1 MNYATEALLFSSSDR
16 HVMEEFRLH
25 LALANPLPRD
35 ESAQWRAA
43 IPTPLGQLPGPFDVD
58 AIVLC
63 GGLEGDAFELDQSY
77 ALTG

>member
-1 MNYATEALLFSSSDR
+1 MNYAPEALLFSSSDR
-16 HVMEEFRLH
+16 HVMEELCLH
-25 LALANPLPRD
+25 LALASPLPRD

-43 IPTPLGQLPGPFDVD
+43 TPTPLGQLPGQFCVD

-63 GGLEGDAFELDQSY
+63 RGQEGGAFELVQSY